1 AGRFNLKDADGH
13 SSRLFAQRALREIP
27 PPLMPRSLPALFLL
41 RGFLHQCLAISD
53 LDRCAVD
60 WPCRNLAATLT
71 GPFVRLQ
78 LGTARSRI
86 LTRRPSLAAL
96 VNENVAHEEGPAGD

>member
-1 AGRFNLKDADGH
+1 MGGLSTVVVVVDDVVVVIVVLPLYFRHCLPRRRCLVSGRPC
-13 SSRLFAQRALREIP
+13 SP
-27 PPLMPRSLPALFLL
+27 
-41 RGFLHQCLAISD
+41 SD